1 MLHVRGIIKSRYI
14 RAEAG
19 KMEVICVPKVFNTT
33 AVCIPKEHYM
43 VNLDERLKKIKVF
56 VDAGKYFT
64 INRARQY
71 GKTTTLRALYL
82 YLQGE
87 YYVVSMDFQTFG
99 SAEFQT
105 ETIFSRSFA
114 NSFLRSLKRNPVNK
128 TEQLNEAMAQ
138 LEKSVASQND
148 FFALKALFEQLG
160 DICAVSAKPIVL
172 MIDEVDSASNNQVFL
187 DFLAQLRAQYMER
200 DIYPSFRSVILAGV
214 YDVKNLRGKIRPE
227 DEHRYNSP
235 WNIAADF
242 DISMSFSKNEIAGI
256 LKEYE
261 ADYKTGMNVDEMAGL
276 LFDDTSGYPFLVSR
290 LCQLMDEVVCK
301 KETYGSKS
309 AAWTKEG
316 FYEAQRLILAEKNM
330 LFESL
335 SEKLVS
341 YPELND
347 MLKSLL
353 FTGKPIVFNYYEPS
367 IGVASMF
374 GFVKNKNGMLVVANR
389 IFETWLYNFYLS
401 AADMQKKEIYAA
413 SLMDKNQF
421 IVNGCLNMRLILE
434 KFVVH
439 FHDLYGDQNE
449 TFLEEEGRKYFLLYL
464 RPIINGTG
472 NYYIEAQ
479 TRGQKRTDVIVDYRG
494 HQYVIEMKI
503 WRGQEYN
510 NRGEKQLAGY
520 LDDYHVNKG
529 YMVSFNFNRKK
540 KTGIREI
547 VFNDKVIIE
556 AVV

>member
-160 DICAVSAKPIVL
+160 DICAVSDKPIVL

-200 DIYPSFRSVILAGV
+200 DIYPTFRSVILAGV

-242 DISMSFSKNEIAGI
+242 DISMSFSKNEIAGM
-256 LKEYE
+256 LTEYE

-309 AAWTKEG
+309 ATWTKEG

>member
-160 DICAVSAKPIVL
+160 DICAVSDKPIVL
-172 MIDEVDSASNNQVFL
+172 IIDEVDSASNNQVFL

-200 DIYPSFRSVILAGV
+200 DIYPTFRSVILAGV

-242 DISMSFSKNEIAGI
+242 DISMSFSKNEIAGM
-256 LKEYE
+256 LTEYE

-367 IGVASMF
+367 IGVASIF
-374 GFVKNKNGMLVVANR
+374 GFVKKKNGMLVVANR

>member
-1 MLHVRGIIKSRYI
+1 M
-14 RAEAG
+14 
-19 KMEVICVPKVFNTT
+19 PKVFNTT

-160 DICAVSAKPIVL
+160 DICAVSDKPIVL

-200 DIYPSFRSVILAGV
+200 DIYPTFRSVILAGV

-242 DISMSFSKNEIAGI
+242 DISMSFSKNEIAGM
-256 LKEYE
+256 LTEYE

-389 IFETWLYNFYLS
+389 IFENDCCNF
-401 AADMQKKEIYAA
+401 I
-413 SLMDKNQF
+413 
-421 IVNGCLNMRLILE
+421 CLRQIC
-434 KFVVH
+434 
-439 FHDLYGDQNE
+439 
-449 TFLEEEGRKYFLLYL
+449 
-464 RPIINGTG
+464 
-472 NYYIEAQ
+472 
-479 TRGQKRTDVIVDYRG
+479 
-494 HQYVIEMKI
+494 
-503 WRGQEYN
+503 
-510 NRGEKQLAGY
+510 
-520 LDDYHVNKG
+520 
-529 YMVSFNFNRKK
+529 RKK
-540 KTGIREI
+540 NT
-547 VFNDKVIIE
+547 
-556 AVV
+556 AAHH

>member
-160 DICAVSAKPIVL
+160 DICAVSDKPIVL

-242 DISMSFSKNEIAGI
+242 DISMSFSKNEIAGM
-256 LKEYE
+256 LTEYE

>member
-1 MLHVRGIIKSRYI
+1 
-14 RAEAG
+14 
-19 KMEVICVPKVFNTT
+19 MEVICVPKVFNTT

-128 TEQLNEAMAQ
+128 TGQLNEAMAQ

-160 DICAVSAKPIVL
+160 DICAVSDKPIVL

-200 DIYPSFRSVILAGV
+200 DIYPTFRSVILAGV

-242 DISMSFSKNEIAGI
+242 DISMSFSKNEIAGM
-256 LKEYE
+256 LTEYE

>member
-1 MLHVRGIIKSRYI
+1 MRGIITSRYI
-14 RAEAG
+14 GAETR

-105 ETIFSRSFA
+105 ETIFARSFA
-114 NSFLRSLKRNPVNK
+114 NSFLRSLKRN
-128 TEQLNEAMAQ
+128 L
-138 LEKSVASQND
+138 
-148 FFALKALFEQLG
+148 
-160 DICAVSAKPIVL
+160 VL

-200 DIYPSFRSVILAGV
+200 DIYPTFRSVILAGV

-227 DEHRYNSP
+227 DEHKYNSP

-242 DISMSFSKNEIAGI
+242 DISMSFSKNEIAGM
-256 LKEYE
+256 LTEYE

-353 FTGKPIVFNYYEPS
+353 FTGKPVVFNYYEPA
-367 IGVASMF
+367 IGIAAMF

-439 FHDLYGDQNE
+439 FNDLYGNQNE

-494 HQYVIEMKI
+494 HQYVIELKI

-510 NRGEKQLAGY
+510 NRGEEQLARY

-540 KTGIREI
+540 KTGVQEI
-547 VFNDKVIIE
+547 VLNDKVIIE

>member
-56 VDAGKYFT
+56 VDTGKYFT

-160 DICAVSAKPIVL
+160 DICAVSDKPIVL
-172 MIDEVDSASNNQVFL
+172 MIDEVDSALNNQVFL

-200 DIYPSFRSVILAGV
+200 DIYPTFRSVILAGV

-242 DISMSFSKNEIAGI
+242 DISMSFSKNEIAGM
-256 LKEYE
+256 LTEYE

>member
-14 RAEAG
+14 RAEVG
-19 KMEVICVPKVFNTT
+19 KMEVICVPKVYNTT

-160 DICAVSAKPIVL
+160 DICAVSDKPIVL
-172 MIDEVDSASNNQVFL
+172 MIDEVDSALNNQVFL

-200 DIYPSFRSVILAGV
+200 DIYPTFRSVILAGV

-242 DISMSFSKNEIAGI
+242 DISMSFSKNEIAGM
-256 LKEYE
+256 LTEYE

-401 AADMQKKEIYAA
+401 AQICRK
-413 SLMDKNQF
+413 
-421 IVNGCLNMRLILE
+421 
-434 KFVVH
+434 
-439 FHDLYGDQNE
+439 
-449 TFLEEEGRKYFLLYL
+449 RKYTL
-464 RPIINGTG
+464 
-472 NYYIEAQ
+472 
-479 TRGQKRTDVIVDYRG
+479 
-494 HQYVIEMKI
+494 H
-503 WRGQEYN
+503 
-510 NRGEKQLAGY
+510 
-520 LDDYHVNKG
+520 H
-529 YMVSFNFNRKK
+529 
-540 KTGIREI
+540 
-547 VFNDKVIIE
+547 
-556 AVV
+556 

>member
-160 DICAVSAKPIVL
+160 DICAVSDKPIVL

-242 DISMSFSKNEIAGI
+242 DISMSFSKNEIAGM
-256 LKEYE
+256 LTEYE

-479 TRGQKRTDVIVDYRG
+479 TRGQKRKDVIVDYRG

>member
-1 MLHVRGIIKSRYI
+1 M
-14 RAEAG
+14 
-19 KMEVICVPKVFNTT
+19 PKVFNTT

-160 DICAVSAKPIVL
+160 DICAVSDKPIVL
-172 MIDEVDSASNNQVFL
+172 MIDEVDSALNNQVFL

-200 DIYPSFRSVILAGV
+200 DIYPTFRSVILAGV

-242 DISMSFSKNEIAGI
+242 DISMSFSKNEIAGM
-256 LKEYE
+256 LTEYE

-547 VFNDKVIIE
+547 VFNDTVIIE
-556 AVV
+556 AVVEAGHVQSDERVNVQRFRFKK

>member
-160 DICAVSAKPIVL
+160 DICAVSDKPIVL

-200 DIYPSFRSVILAGV
+200 DIYPTFRSVILAGV

-242 DISMSFSKNEIAGI
+242 DISMSFSKNEIAGM
-256 LKEYE
+256 LTEYE

-316 FYEAQRLILAEKNM
+316 FYEAQRLLLAEKNM

>member
-1 MLHVRGIIKSRYI
+1 M
-14 RAEAG
+14 
-19 KMEVICVPKVFNTT
+19 PKVFNTT

-160 DICAVSAKPIVL
+160 DICAVSDKPIVL

-227 DEHRYNSP
+227 DEHKYNSP

-242 DISMSFSKNEIAGI
+242 DISMSFSKNEIAGM
-256 LKEYE
+256 LTEYE

-479 TRGQKRTDVIVDYRG
+479 TRDQTRTDIIVDYLG
-494 HQYVIEMKI
+494 KQYVIELKI
-503 WRGQEYN
+503 WHGNEYN
-510 NRGEKQLAGY
+510 KRGEEQLAEYLEYYHLDKGY
-520 LDDYHVNKG
+520 LL
-529 YMVSFNFNRKK
+529 SFNFNKNK
-540 KTGIREI
+540 QTGLKEIQFGDKTL
-547 VFNDKVIIE
+547 IE
-556 AVV
+556 VVV

>member
-160 DICAVSAKPIVL
+160 DICAVSDKPIVL

-242 DISMSFSKNEIAGI
+242 DISMSFSKNEIAGM
-256 LKEYE
+256 LTEYE

-520 LDDYHVNKG
+520 LGDYHVNKG

>member
-160 DICAVSAKPIVL
+160 DICAVSDKPIVL

-200 DIYPSFRSVILAGV
+200 DIYPTFRSVILAGV

-242 DISMSFSKNEIAGI
+242 DISMSFSKNEIAGM
-256 LKEYE
+256 LTEYE

-529 YMVSFNFNRKK
+529 YLVSFNFNRKK

>member
-33 AVCIPKEHYM
+33 AVCIPIEHYM

-160 DICAVSAKPIVL
+160 DICAVSDKPIVL

-242 DISMSFSKNEIAGI
+242 DISMSFSKNEIAGM
-256 LKEYE
+256 LTEYE

-290 LCQLMDEVVCK
+290 LCQLMDEVVCR

>member
-160 DICAVSAKPIVL
+160 DICAVSDKPIVL

-242 DISMSFSKNEIAGI
+242 DISMSFSKNEIAGM
-256 LKEYE
+256 LTEYE

-547 VFNDKVIIE
+547 VFNDKVVIE

>member
-160 DICAVSAKPIVL
+160 DICAVSDKPIVL

-242 DISMSFSKNEIAGI
+242 DISMSFSKNEIAGM
-256 LKEYE
+256 LTEYE

-309 AAWTKEG
+309 AAWTT
-316 FYEAQRLILAEKNM
+316 ILPRCEIC
-330 LFESL
+330 S
-335 SEKLVS
+335 
-341 YPELND
+341 
-347 MLKSLL
+347 
-353 FTGKPIVFNYYEPS
+353 T
-367 IGVASMF
+367 
-374 GFVKNKNGMLVVANR
+374 NG
-389 IFETWLYNFYLS
+389 W
-401 AADMQKKEIYAA
+401 
-413 SLMDKNQF
+413 
-421 IVNGCLNMRLILE
+421 
-434 KFVVH
+434 
-439 FHDLYGDQNE
+439 
-449 TFLEEEGRKYFLLYL
+449 
-464 RPIINGTG
+464 
-472 NYYIEAQ
+472 
-479 TRGQKRTDVIVDYRG
+479 
-494 HQYVIEMKI
+494 
-503 WRGQEYN
+503 
-510 NRGEKQLAGY
+510 
-520 LDDYHVNKG
+520 
-529 YMVSFNFNRKK
+529 
-540 KTGIREI
+540 
-547 VFNDKVIIE
+547 
-556 AVV
+556 

>member
-1 MLHVRGIIKSRYI
+1 
-14 RAEAG
+14 
-19 KMEVICVPKVFNTT
+19 MEVICVPKVFNTT

-160 DICAVSAKPIVL
+160 DICAASDKPIVL

-200 DIYPSFRSVILAGV
+200 DIYPTFRSVILAGV

-227 DEHRYNSP
+227 DEHKYNSP

-242 DISMSFSKNEIAGI
+242 DISMSFSKNEIAGM
-256 LKEYE
+256 LTEYE
-261 ADYKTGMNVDEMAGL
+261 ADYKTDMNVDEMAGL

-421 IVNGCLNMRLILE
+421 IVNGYLNMRLILE

-439 FHDLYGDQNE
+439 FNDLYGDQNE

>member
-160 DICAVSAKPIVL
+160 DICAVSDKPIVL

-242 DISMSFSKNEIAGI
+242 DISMSFSKNEIAGM
-256 LKEYE
+256 LTEYE

-547 VFNDKVIIE
+547 VFNDKVMIE

>member
-1 MLHVRGIIKSRYI
+1 MRGIIKSRYI

-160 DICAVSAKPIVL
+160 DICAVSDKPIVL
-172 MIDEVDSASNNQVFL
+172 MIDEVDSALNNQVFL

-200 DIYPSFRSVILAGV
+200 DIYPTFRSVILAGV

-242 DISMSFSKNEIAGI
+242 DISMSFSKNEIAGM
-256 LKEYE
+256 LTEYE

>member
-1 MLHVRGIIKSRYI
+1 
-14 RAEAG
+14 
-19 KMEVICVPKVFNTT
+19 MEVICVPKVFNTT

-160 DICAVSAKPIVL
+160 DICAVSDKPIVL

-227 DEHRYNSP
+227 DEHKYNSP

-242 DISMSFSKNEIAGI
+242 DISMSFSKNEIAGM
-256 LKEYE
+256 LTEYE

-479 TRGQKRTDVIVDYRG
+479 TRDQTRTDIIVDYLG
-494 HQYVIEMKI
+494 KQYVIELKI
-503 WRGQEYN
+503 WHGNEYN
-510 NRGEKQLAGY
+510 KRGEEQLAEYLEYYHLDKGY
-520 LDDYHVNKG
+520 LL
-529 YMVSFNFNRKK
+529 SFNFNKNK
-540 KTGIREI
+540 QTGLKEIQFGDKTL
-547 VFNDKVIIE
+547 IE
-556 AVV
+556 VVV